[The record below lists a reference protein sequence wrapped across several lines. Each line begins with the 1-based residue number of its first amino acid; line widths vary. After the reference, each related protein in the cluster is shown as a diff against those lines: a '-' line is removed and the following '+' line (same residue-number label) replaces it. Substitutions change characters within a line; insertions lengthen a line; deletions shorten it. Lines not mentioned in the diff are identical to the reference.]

1 MILKNSPSNEQN
13 VSLPKITIV
22 TPSYNQGHY
31 LEETFKSILDQD
43 YPNLEW
49 FVVDGGSKDNSL
61 ALIEKYKK
69 HFTWWVSE
77 KDRNHPHALNKGYA
91 KATGDVF
98 CFVNSDDT
106 LDPGVLHYVGKQFTN
121 PDVHWVV
128 GWAKYFDDNGDQ
140 WYYPPKAVNRKADWL
155 IANPVPQIAS
165 FWRTNVKDK
174 IGDFTEKYLW
184 SFDYEYWLRMY
195 FVGGYRPMM
204 ARRCMGGFRLQP
216 NSKTV
221 SKPENYI
228 PDNKGLQEEYG
239 KHLTPAERALVKRG
253 LKKKENRREQ
263 DLAWRYLK
271 EGDPVK
277 ARKHAIAALSRGPFD
292 VDAWKVAY
300 CTVRGR

>member
-1 MILKNSPSNEQN
+1 M
-13 VSLPKITIV
+13 SLPKITVV
-22 TPSYNQGHY
+22 TPSFNQGHY
-31 LEETFKSILDQD
+31 LEATFKSVIAQE

-49 FVVDGGSKDNSL
+49 LVVDGGSKDNSVE
-61 ALIEKYKK
+61 LIRKYEK
-69 HFTWWVSE
+69 HFAWWVSE

-106 LDPGVLHYVGKQFTN
+106 LDPGVLHYVARQFAD
-121 PDVHWVV
+121 PEVHWVV

-140 WYYPPKAVNRKADWL
+140 WYYPPKSVHRKVDWL

-165 FWRTNVKDK
+165 FWRTSVKDK

-195 FVGGYRPMM
+195 FVGGYRPRM

-228 PDNKGLQEEYG
+228 PDNKGLQ
-239 KHLTPAERALVKRG
+239 
-253 LKKKENRREQ
+253 
-263 DLAWRYLK
+263 
-271 EGDPVK
+271 
-277 ARKHAIAALSRGPFD
+277 
-292 VDAWKVAY
+292 
-300 CTVRGR
+300 

>member
-1 MILKNSPSNEQN
+1 M
-13 VSLPKITIV
+13 SLPKITIV
-22 TPSYNQGHY
+22 TPSFNQGHY
-31 LEETFKSILDQD
+31 LEETFKSILVQD

-61 ALIEKYKK
+61 DLIRKYEK
-69 HFTWWVSE
+69 HFAWWVSE

-91 KATGDVF
+91 KATGDIF

-106 LDPGVLHYVGKQFTN
+106 IDPGVLHYVAKQFKD
-121 PDVHWVV
+121 PKVDWVV
-128 GWAKYFDDNGDQ
+128 GWAKYFDDSGDE
-140 WYYPPKAVNRKADWL
+140 WYYPPKATDRAVDWL

-165 FWRTNVKDK
+165 FWRTSVKDK

-195 FVGGYRPMM
+195 FKAGMRPKV

-228 PDNKGLQEEYG
+228 PDNKGLLEEYG
-239 KHLTPAERALVKRG
+239 AYLTPAQRAYVKKEI
-253 LKKKENRREQ
+253 KKKVNRNLQ
-263 DLAWRYLK
+263 TQAWVALK
-271 EGDPVK
+271 SGDTRK
-277 ARKHAIAALSRGPFD
+277 ARQVAKAAVVERPLSIE
-292 VDAWKVAY
+292 AWKTAY
-300 CTVRGR
+300 YAYKAKDAM